1 MPDRRDLWRAR
12 YRSVES
18 FPEPPAVLLRNQD
31 LLPTS
36 GAALDLACGLGSGA
50 LWLADRGL
58 DTWAWD
64 WAEPAIAA
72 LAQRAA
78 ARGIALH
85 TEVRD
90 LVAVP
95 PEPAQFDLIL
105 ISRFLH
111 RSLSPTIAAALRP
124 GGWLLHQTFTAAA
137 PTGRRPSSASHLL
150 QPGEL
155 IELWV
160 PPLEEVRRH
169 EPTADSKGCATSS
182 EAWLLA
188 RRPEEKPVQSLG

>member
-1 MPDRRDLWRAR
+1 MSDRRDLWRSR

-18 FPEPPAVLLRNQD
+18 FPAPPGALLCNQD
-31 LLPTS
+31 LLPTR

-64 WAEPAIAA
+64 WAEPAIAT
-72 LAQRAA
+72 LTQRAA
-78 ARGIALH
+78 AQGLALRA
-85 TEVRD
+85 EVRD

-95 PEPAQFDLIL
+95 PEPGRFDLIL

-111 RSLSPTIAAALRP
+111 RALIPAIAAALRP
-124 GGWLLHQTFTAAA
+124 GGWLLHQTFTATA
-137 PTGRRPSSASHLL
+137 PADRRPASPSHVLK
-150 QPGEL
+150 PGEL

-160 PPLEEVRRH
+160 PPLEGVRHH
-169 EPTADSKGCATSS
+169 EPTTVSKGHATES

-188 RRPEEKPVQSLG
+188 QRPEGTSTKSSD